1 MDVVVSKQG
10 SEHVCVCRPLVRSN
24 VKRRSSQQLF
34 LLFLAFCF
42 SPALAVNL
50 VFLRRPACLL
60 PQLLESRLPSFTSFF
75 KANWAIQNESS
86 RLLLFPSGSTRFY
99 LSLDLRG
106 GAYSQTGRTEPITG
120 LRDTKQKTEKQVFR
134 VPFGW
139 HQLHRIFKHNF
150 SVPVVIQRNFSDP
163 IEDCTK

>member
-1 MDVVVSKQG
+1 MGGWMDVVVSKQG

-75 KANWAIQNESS
+75 KSKLGNSKWIIQIAPVSF
-86 RLLLFPSGSTRFY
+86 RVDQLLPVTRFEGWSVFTNRSNWTHY
-99 LSLDLRG
+99 RPTRYQTKNRKTSLQ
-106 GAYSQTGRTEPITG
+106 SPI
-120 LRDTKQKTEKQVFR
+120 
-134 VPFGW
+134 W
-139 HQLHRIFKHNF
+139 MA
-150 SVPVVIQRNFSDP
+150 P
-163 IEDCTK
+163 IAQDFQA